1 MNSNQQTNKNSNQNI
16 KNNAK
21 GRELFYGVIAVASF
35 IILAVGATFA
45 YFTATA
51 SSSDSAIGAGSTTL
65 ELEYISYGSA
75 WSHNDLIPADT
86 NVSEYSIEY
95 QDDTT
100 ATENQKTHQK
110 TNNILCVDDFGNS
123 ICSIYEFQVRN
134 NANSPQ
140 TVTLNLV
147 SDTNEF
153 ANLNA
158 MAYELGIASQDEYDK
173 TDNNNHANDPI
184 FKKNAED
191 ATSGAIEIKKKDEVV
206 YDETPIYVNRKGVK
220 KTLLK
225 YKEDTETQKPSI
237 DRKVVSIT
245 EENQNANA
253 SDRTVKLA
261 DDLTIAGGETKTYI
275 IALYVKNENIDQTKT
290 DAAKSFTGTVIV
302 STGDGTTGVSGTIS
316 ASGSQTLQGNQG

>member
-1 MNSNQQTNKNSNQNI
+1 MNSNQQTNQNSNQNI

-110 TNNILCVDDFGNS
+110 TNNILL
-123 ICSIYEFQVRN
+123 
-134 NANSPQ
+134 SPKVI
-140 TVTLNLV
+140 T
-147 SDTNEF
+147 
-153 ANLNA
+153 
-158 MAYELGIASQDEYDK
+158 
-173 TDNNNHANDPI
+173 DPI
-184 FKKNAED
+184 D
-191 ATSGAIEIKKKDEVV
+191 AIIIEGIP
-206 YDETPIYVNRKGVK
+206 T
-220 KTLLK
+220 
-225 YKEDTETQKPSI
+225 
-237 DRKVVSIT
+237 
-245 EENQNANA
+245 A
-253 SDRTVKLA
+253 
-261 DDLTIAGGETKTYI
+261 
-275 IALYVKNENIDQTKT
+275 
-290 DAAKSFTGTVIV
+290 
-302 STGDGTTGVSGTIS
+302 
-316 ASGSQTLQGNQG
+316 